1 MPTITNMPSPSYS
14 VVINAEVLERAAAD
28 SSPTLWIGGS
38 GETSTGEAVARHLE
52 AASDLIDTV
61 GWTRTWTPPSHG
73 EIPQAEEGASAEDM
87 LRQLLAYLRDEDE
100 ALLSGGQVTAVDAL
114 ARTAGSE
121 HGDPDTQSIAQ
132 GVLDLLVQALTGQP
146 TAYFTPWAARL
157 HRTHAEITLLFTAG
171 AQFARIYG
179 PGAPASVPTSS

>member
-1 MPTITNMPSPSYS
+1 MTRTRRSS
-14 VVINAEVLERAAAD
+14 AAGR
-28 SSPTLWIGGS
+28 SRPWTLWPAPPGR
-38 GETSTGEAVARHLE
+38 STATPTPR
-52 AASDLIDTV
+52 AS
-61 GWTRTWTPPSHG
+61 PK
-73 EIPQAEEGASAEDM
+73 
-87 LRQLLAYLRDEDE
+87 
-100 ALLSGGQVTAVDAL
+100 
-114 ARTAGSE
+114 
-121 HGDPDTQSIAQ
+121 